1 MLVRGKPEDQIP
13 RQGRE
18 LAAVARA
25 MGHPAGG
32 DPGEFVDD
40 YRRAT
45 RRARKVV
52 DRIFDGG

>member
-1 MLVRGKPEDQIP
+1 MTRS
-13 RQGRE
+13 R
-18 LAAVARA
+18 ARA
-25 MGHPAGG
+25 GSWPRWRGHSATRPAVI
-32 DPGEFVDD
+32 PGEFVDD